1 MSSTCDAVLSSLRAC
16 RQFAEGLEETNVN
29 TIDPSPSSS
38 SKSSTQTKTDSVT
51 ISLFTNTRQTLETYI
66 SKTGSQRMKQVHIR
80 TVKDAAIVLYNRSKP
95 LTSVPDLAGVMKY
108 VSGLA
113 LRLVAH
119 TRLQVCSV
127 FESAAQSFIAAK
139 DRRYSSA
146 AIPAN
151 VVGVLDIQLLTC
163 CYYIHHSF
171 SLLPLISFLFS
182 VSNSV
187 LLFFFFLFSFLFV
200 VFTPSPKSLTRCL
213 LNLPHSQ
220 PIGSTTST
228 PRVHAG
234 TFATGR
240 CARQPTK
247 RDLGRDLCS
256 WHGTMSF
263 ICCFVVVE
271 LSSR

>member
-1 MSSTCDAVLSSLRAC
+1 MTQKKIMSGMEKIQKKKKIFICIQSSAQLYNTKFYKLTAAQHHHQCKDYSSSNNKQHKAMSSTCDAVLSSLRAC

-187 LLFFFFLFSFLFV
+187 LFFFSFF
-200 VFTPSPKSLTRCL
+200 
-213 LNLPHSQ
+213 
-220 PIGSTTST
+220 
-228 PRVHAG
+228 
-234 TFATGR
+234 
-240 CARQPTK
+240 
-247 RDLGRDLCS
+247 
-256 WHGTMSF
+256 
-263 ICCFVVVE
+263 CFRFF
-271 LSSR
+271 LSSLHQNLQNH